1 MQRSTVLPNGKPTTD
16 KVHRVTC
23 ENGTMVR
30 VSGNNIILS
39 PPLILSDAHVDTVL
53 AVLDAGFACVA

>member
-1 MQRSTVLPNGKPTTD
+1 
-16 KVHRVTC
+16 
-23 ENGTMVR
+23 VR
-30 VSGNNIILS
+30 LL